1 MYPVQR
7 RTWLELTEL
16 QQAQLKSLL
25 FAADPDWAVISTYLL
40 QADIFVM
47 INEQDQIIAQLC
59 LIQNVDQAEIKNLAV
74 DPSQQGQG
82 LAKTL
87 ILYVVGAFQQS
98 SIHTLWIKT
107 GNSSLDQL
115 ALYQNVVFVCPIS
128 SAMSFKTIPNLFLK
142 TVFDAWIKWCCQSN
156 MIFRQTNLWG
166 SFGGGVRYN
175 YYIDASK
182 N

>member
-16 QQAQLKSLL
+16 QQAQLEPLL

-47 INEQDQIIAQLC
+47 INEQDRIIAQLC
-59 LIQNVDQAEIKNLAV
+59 LIQNADQAEIKNLAV

-87 ILYVVGAFQQS
+87 ILYVVGALQQS

-115 ALYQNVVFVCPIS
+115 ALYQKCGFRMSHIERNVFQNYPEPIFENGIRCLDQVVLS
-128 SAMSFKTIPNLFLK
+128 IEYDL
-142 TVFDAWIKWCCQSN
+142 
-156 MIFRQTNLWG
+156 QTN
-166 SFGGGVRYN
+166 
-175 YYIDASK
+175 
-182 N
+182 